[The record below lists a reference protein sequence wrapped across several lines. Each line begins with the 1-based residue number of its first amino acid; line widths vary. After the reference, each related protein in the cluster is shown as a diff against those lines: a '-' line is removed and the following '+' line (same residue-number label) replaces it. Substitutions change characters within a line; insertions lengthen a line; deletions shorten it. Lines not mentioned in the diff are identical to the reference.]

1 MAIDIDN
8 IPRTID
14 LVRDDSNTSVIPD
27 GYPVLSIIDQTQL
40 PYAEAYLHLT
50 DWREAIGAIKQL
62 KVRGA
67 RDRDRGGG
75 FSGACCCGVLRGQQ
89 RRFRLMR

>member
-27 GYPVLSIIDQTQL
+27 GYPR
-40 PYAEAYLHLT
+40 A
-50 DWREAIGAIKQL
+50 
-62 KVRGA
+62 
-67 RDRDRGGG
+67 
-75 FSGACCCGVLRGQQ
+75 
-89 RRFRLMR
+89 

>member
-14 LVRDDSNTSVIPD
+14 LVRNDSNTSVIPD
-27 GYPVLSIIDQTQL
+27 GYPVLSIINQTQL

-50 DWREAIGAIKQL
+50 DWREAIEAIKQL

-67 RDRDRGGG
+67 PGDRDRGGG
-75 FSGACCCGVLRGQQ
+75 FGGACCCGVLRDQQ
-89 RRFRLMR
+89 GGFA

>member
-1 MAIDIDN
+1 MAIDINN

-27 GYPVLSIIDQTQL
+27 GYPELSIIDQTQL
-40 PYAEAYLHLT
+40 PYAEAYLHLI
-50 DWREAIGAIKQL
+50 DWREVIEAIKQL

-67 RDRDRGGG
+67 LR
-75 FSGACCCGVLRGQQ
+75 SGSQG
-89 RRFRLMR
+89 RLQ

>member
-14 LVRDDSNTSVIPD
+14 LVRNDSNTSVIPD

-40 PYAEAYLHLT
+40 LYAEAYLHLT
-50 DWREAIGAIKQL
+50 DWA
-62 KVRGA
+62 RG
-67 RDRDRGGG
+67 R
-75 FSGACCCGVLRGQQ
+75 S
-89 RRFRLMR
+89 RRSSS

>member
-14 LVRDDSNTSVIPD
+14 LVRNDSNTSVIPD

-50 DWREAIGAIKQL
+50 DWREAIEAIKQQQALL
-62 KVRGA
+62 KPPPRSRSQA
-67 RDRDRGGG
+67 RREP
-75 FSGACCCGVLRGQQ
+75 SAA
-89 RRFRLMR
+89 